1 LTLRRQVGQLA
12 KNLFNCKVIGSAGG
26 PDKAALVV
34 RDFGFDACID
44 YRTVSSTEELYGK
57 LKELAPDGIDMYF
70 ENVGGMHFE
79 AAFKALRRGGR
90 IAVCG
95 TISGCVLTPV
105 IPVLARVCMCVC
117 SLVCVARASVSVTV
131 WVCVNFRER
140 VVVIVVVSVLIVVV
154 AAAAVAAAVVA
165 AAVADIF
172 GGGGSGTTIL
182 LPLQ

>member
-1 LTLRRQVGQLA
+1 VPGCVCLVQLEAWYDALTDVLVARQSLQLTPPTADLDAARQVGRLA
-12 KNLFNCKVIGSAGG
+12 EKLFNCKVIGSAGS

-105 IPVLARVCMCVC
+105 SLFSLDLCMCVLARECGESVRQCHGMGVQSPPRVCRRRRCDEC
-117 SLVCVARASVSVTV
+117 
-131 WVCVNFRER
+131 
-140 VVVIVVVSVLIVVV
+140 
-154 AAAAVAAAVVA
+154 
-165 AAVADIF
+165 
-172 GGGGSGTTIL
+172 
-182 LPLQ
+182 